1 MQENKILAGNVEQ
14 ILLSKKNCH
23 RALKVVNIAKPEQ
36 GEWLF
41 NWRGKKL
48 SDNLMRCDYVHT
60 AVRISDNEAVVIND
74 KDLGLWS
81 VVEWKYEVNLEEF
94 WKCACDAFYATSF
107 SPEERGSYHIRMYEE
122 ELNDDIKTMP
132 EKERERYIAKYK
144 EWVQILFNK
153 HSRIM
158 SAMITGPARFPSRRN
173 EKMNLERGEKKR
185 SSR

>member
-23 RALKVVNIAKPEQ
+23 RALKVVNIANPEQ

-41 NWRGKKL
+41 NWRGEKL
-48 SDNLMRCDYVHT
+48 SDNLMRCDYAHT

-94 WKCACDAFYATSF
+94 
-107 SPEERGSYHIRMYEE
+107 
-122 ELNDDIKTMP
+122 
-132 EKERERYIAKYK
+132 
-144 EWVQILFNK
+144 
-153 HSRIM
+153 
-158 SAMITGPARFPSRRN
+158 
-173 EKMNLERGEKKR
+173 
-185 SSR
+185 